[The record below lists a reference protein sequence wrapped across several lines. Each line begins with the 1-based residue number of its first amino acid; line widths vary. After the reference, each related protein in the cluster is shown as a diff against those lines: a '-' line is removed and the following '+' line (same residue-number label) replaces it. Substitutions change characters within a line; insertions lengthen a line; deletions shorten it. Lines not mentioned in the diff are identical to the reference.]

1 MPKVR
6 SEKSRIIKDKIFKIV
21 IFLLATI
28 TIIPLFLILYYIVQK
43 GLKVVSPE
51 FLLSLPKP
59 PGEEGGGIL
68 NALIGTGIIISL
80 ASIISIPPG
89 IAAGIYMA
97 ERKESKLSALA
108 RLCVEVLQSIPSI
121 VVGIVA
127 YIWIVMPMQSFS
139 ALSGGIAL
147 GIIMFPVVVRTTEET
162 MKFIPG
168 TLKEAALALG
178 VPYYKAILK
187 VVLPASLS
195 GILTGV
201 LIGIAR
207 IAGETAPLLFTAFG
221 SPHLELNL
229 FKPMSALSLFIFNY
243 ATSPYVEWHELAW
256 GASFILVS
264 MVLVINIIARVIA
277 KRWKT
282 RF

>member
-97 ERKESKLSALA
+97 ERKGEQTLSTGQVVCRGFAKHTFYSSWN
-108 RLCVEVLQSIPSI
+108 RSIYLDSY
-121 VVGIVA
+121 A
-127 YIWIVMPMQSFS
+127 HAKFFS
-139 ALSGGIAL
+139 PLRWNRS
-147 GIIMFPVVVRTTEET
+147 RYNN
-162 MKFIPG
+162 
-168 TLKEAALALG
+168 
-178 VPYYKAILK
+178 VPRSCK
-187 VVLPASLS
+187 
-195 GILTGV
+195 
-201 LIGIAR
+201 
-207 IAGETAPLLFTAFG
+207 
-221 SPHLELNL
+221 N
-229 FKPMSALSLFIFNY
+229 N
-243 ATSPYVEWHELAW
+243 
-256 GASFILVS
+256 
-264 MVLVINIIARVIA
+264 
-277 KRWKT
+277 
-282 RF
+282 